1 MPQVFPRQ
9 QTEVTEISVNVI
21 KLTWLSQ
28 VPNLTILMEN
38 DWTVIEAVSIEYFYH
53 GVDDFD
59 RTTV

>member
-28 VPNLTILMEN
+28 VNLRVLMEN